1 MIMAGFTVY
10 VTMCSRQGRVVD
22 IAGYSI
28 MKVVTGSME
37 PSVNTGD
44 YILISR
50 DISGLETGD
59 IICFYSEDIDIY
71 GKPNTHRIVR
81 IQSDGSYVTKGD
93 ANKYEDSVTVTADKI
108 IGKYVGKVRL
118 LRWLNS
124 FASGRKIM
132 MLFVMIPLL
141 GISIYEAVTVSRIK
155 RQSDEEIKAAA
166 EDERQ
171 KLIREAIDREKAKLY
186 EENYTT
192 DKMEVTAENESG
204 KDTEG

>member
-1 MIMAGFTVY
+1 
-10 VTMCSRQGRVVD
+10 
-22 IAGYSI
+22 
-28 MKVVTGSME
+28 
-37 PSVNTGD
+37 
-44 YILISR
+44 
-50 DISGLETGD
+50 
-59 IICFYSEDIDIY
+59 
-71 GKPNTHRIVR
+71 
-81 IQSDGSYVTKGD
+81 
-93 ANKYEDSVTVTADKI
+93 
-108 IGKYVGKVRL
+108 
-118 LRWLNS
+118 
-124 FASGRKIM
+124 M